1 MARIN
6 YIEICGK
13 LYPLS
18 FSLMAQKT
26 LAAKH
31 GSIEELQEKITNL
44 DEAGI
49 DALVDF
55 IEILVKQ
62 GCAYKNMFERDC
74 IIPDGAAVVNGEW
87 MPPEREE
94 IMVGIQFGDLTKII
108 KEITGTIMKSS
119 EREVVAEIK
128 EEKNAKPT
136 QE

>member
-31 GSIEELQEKITNL
+31 GSIEELQEKITNF
-44 DEAGI
+44 DEVGI
-49 DALVDF
+49 EALVDF
-55 IEILVKQ
+55 IEILIKQ
-62 GCAYKNMFERDC
+62 GCAYKNRFERDS
-74 IIPDGAAVVNGEW
+74 IFPESAAIVNGEW
-87 MPPEREE
+87 IPLEREE

-108 KEITGTIMKSS
+108 KEITDAIMKSS
-119 EREVVAEIK
+119 DREVVAEIK
-128 EEKNAKPT
+128 EEKKANPT